1 MKTLLVGCW
10 LCWFVVSGV
19 AVDWTMPDMPGFGLY
34 DSSGF
39 LGPFSAGVLTDDAAH
54 DPSNPIVLAQSPDD
68 AAALLG
74 SSPGSAVGYVFM
86 SVAGGVLG
94 SVVAIPPSGLSVA
107 WHGSSWAAGSHFGTG
122 GVIGVAPFI
131 GSGMILGGASYVAT
145 NSPSSVTGALV
156 GSVLG
161 TMDGVFGVGD
171 EILILV
177 IVFVLVK
184 VRLGLV

>member
-10 LCWFVVSGV
+10 LFWFVASGV

-94 SVVAIPPSGLSVA
+94 SVVAIPPTTITSRRWARSLGSTGWRTTRGCSGTA
-107 WHGSSWAAGSHFGTG
+107 RRRG
-122 GVIGVAPFI
+122 GR
-131 GSGMILGGASYVAT
+131 
-145 NSPSSVTGALV
+145 
-156 GSVLG
+156 
-161 TMDGVFGVGD
+161 D
-171 EILILV
+171 
-177 IVFVLVK
+177 
-184 VRLGLV
+184 RWRR